1 MNKGLALWFA
11 VSSMALVTL
20 CAILINESAWLA
32 LGVGVVAV
40 LNIGWG
46 FITKARIQRKLGV
59 SAAPQEKPL
68 H

>member
-20 CAILINESAWLA
+20 SAILINENAWLA
-32 LGVGVVAV
+32 LGVGLIAV

-46 FITKARIQRKLGV
+46 FITKVRIQRKTGNV
-59 SAAPQEKPL
+59 PPNSAQ
-68 H
+68 

>member
-20 CAILINESAWLA
+20 SAILINESPLLA
-32 LGVGVVAV
+32 VGVFAVAT

-46 FITKARIQRKLGV
+46 FVTKARIQRKTSGGN
-59 SAAPQEKPL
+59 A
-68 H
+68 

>member
-20 CAILINESAWLA
+20 SAILINESAWLA
-32 LGVGVVAV
+32 LGVFVVAT

-46 FITKARIQRKLGV
+46 FATKVRIQRKAGNV
-59 SAAPQEKPL
+59 PPKSA

>member
-20 CAILINESAWLA
+20 CAILISENAWLA
-32 LGVGVVAV
+32 LGVGIIAV

-46 FITKARIQRKLGV
+46 FITKARIQRKTG
-59 SAAPQEKPL
+59 SHQAQ
-68 H
+68 

>member
-20 CAILINESAWLA
+20 SAILINESAWLA
-32 LGVGVVAV
+32 LGVGLIAV

-46 FITKARIQRKLGV
+46 FITKVRIQRKTGNV
-59 SAAPQEKPL
+59 PPDSA

>member
-20 CAILINESAWLA
+20 SAILINESAWLA
-32 LGVGVVAV
+32 LGVGLVAV

-46 FITKARIQRKLGV
+46 FVTKVRIQRKTGNV
-59 SAAPQEKPL
+59 PPNSA

>member
-20 CAILINESAWLA
+20 SAILINENVWLA
-32 LGVGVVAV
+32 LGVGLIAV

-46 FITKARIQRKLGV
+46 FITKVRIQRKTGNV
-59 SAAPQEKPL
+59 PPNSAQ
-68 H
+68 

>member
-32 LGVGVVAV
+32 LGVGVLAM

-46 FITKARIQRKLGV
+46 FVTKVRIQRKTGTTTPPP
-59 SAAPQEKPL
+59 STP
-68 H
+68 